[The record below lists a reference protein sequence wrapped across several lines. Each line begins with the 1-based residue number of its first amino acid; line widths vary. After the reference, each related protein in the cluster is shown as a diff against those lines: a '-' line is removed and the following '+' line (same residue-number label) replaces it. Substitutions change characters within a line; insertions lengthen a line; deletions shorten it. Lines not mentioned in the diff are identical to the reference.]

1 MDSGSL
7 YGLSS
12 TSPSMPNKHHVEET
26 KSGVVISHPGRYLV
40 AYQAALALQEAG
52 LLDCF
57 ETCFYFKGS
66 RFSRLLFS
74 LLPKQFAARLL
85 RQLRRRTHEGLASQ
99 QVRTH
104 PVAEIIFVLF
114 ARSPTLNGFSE
125 KIMHLRNEY
134 FDSMVAQVVHK
145 LHPHAVIC
153 YDSCAL
159 KTFEAA
165 RGVGTLC
172 ILDQAIGHIKTGAKI
187 LSEERQLNPEFAD
200 SISATTKEWAL
211 KRCTKEAIVADW
223 VLAASEYVRDSL
235 IMNGVSSSRIVIC
248 QYGVDTE
255 RFRPVVKVD
264 DDRPFQILFVGQ
276 LSQRK
281 GIQYLLEAVKGLRL
295 EKAELVLM
303 GGVAVSGEGLKS
315 YEGLFRHI
323 RHVPYSE
330 VPQYYQ
336 SADIFVYPSLHE
348 GSALAIYE
356 ALASGLPVITT
367 PNSGSVVRDG
377 VEGFIVPIRD
387 VDALKEKILL
397 LYQNKELRDQMGLQA
412 RKRAESFTWQAYRQR
427 LGALVQSF
435 IQEAKP

>member
-1 MDSGSL
+1 MMEK
-7 YGLSS
+7 
-12 TSPSMPNKHHVEET
+12 TIK
-26 KSGVVISHPGRYLV
+26 GVVISHPGHLLV
-40 AYQAALALQEAG
+40 AYQAALGLQEAG
-52 LLDCF
+52 LLDGF
-57 ETCFYFKGS
+57 ETGYYYKDS
-66 RFSRLLFS
+66 RFSRILLS
-74 LLPKQFAARLL
+74 MLPQQVAARLL

-99 QVRTH
+99 RVRRTH

-114 ARSPTLNGFSE
+114 ARLPALSGLAE

-134 FDSMVAQVVHK
+134 FDAAVGRVVHK
-145 LHPHAVIC
+145 SRPRAVVC
-153 YDSCAL
+153 YDSSAL

-165 RGVGTLC
+165 SEVGTLC
-172 ILDQAIGHIKTGAKI
+172 ILDQVVGHIKTGERI
-187 LSEERQLNPEFAD
+187 LSEECQLHPEFAD
-200 SISATTKEWAL
+200 TLPGPAAAWAL
-211 KRCTKEAIVADW
+211 KRCTIEAIDADL

-235 IMNGVSSSRIVIC
+235 IMNGVSPSRIALC
-248 QYGVDTE
+248 PYGVDTE
-255 RFRPVVKVD
+255 RFRPAVKID
-264 DDRPFQILFVGQ
+264 EHPFQILFVGQ

-281 GIQYLLEAVKGLRL
+281 GIKYLLEAFKELRL

-303 GGVAVSGEGLKS
+303 GGVGGSGDGLKS

-330 VPQYYQ
+330 LPQYYQ

-377 VEGFIVPIRD
+377 VDGFIVPIRD
-387 VDALKEKILL
+387 VEALKEKMLL
-397 LYQNKELRDQMGLQA
+397 LYQNKELRDRMSQQA

-427 LGALVQSF
+427 LGSIVQNF
-435 IQEAKP
+435 IQENKP

>member
-1 MDSGSL
+1 M
-7 YGLSS
+7 
-12 TSPSMPNKHHVEET
+12 MMEKV
-26 KSGVVISHPGRYLV
+26 KSGVVISHPGHVLV
-40 AYQAALALQEAG
+40 AYQFALGLQEAG

-57 ETCFYFKGS
+57 ETGFYYKDS
-66 RFSRLLFS
+66 RFSRILLS
-74 LLPKQFAARLL
+74 MLPQQVAARLL

-99 QVRTH
+99 RVRTH

-114 ARSPTLNGFSE
+114 ARLPALNGLAE

-134 FDSMVAQVVHK
+134 FDAAVGRVVRK
-145 LHPHAVIC
+145 LRPRAVIC

-165 RGVGTLC
+165 REVGTLC
-172 ILDQAIGHIKTGAKI
+172 ILDQVVGHIKTGASI
-187 LSEERQLNPEFAD
+187 LSEERQLHPEFAD
-200 SISATTKEWAL
+200 SIPDSAAGWAL
-211 KRCTKEAIVADW
+211 ERCTTEVIVADM
-223 VLAASEYVRDSL
+223 VIAASEYVRDSL
-235 IMNGVSSSRIVIC
+235 IMNGVSPSRIALC
-248 QYGVDTE
+248 PYGVDTE
-255 RFRPVVKVD
+255 RFRPVEKV

-281 GIQYLLEAVKGLRL
+281 GIKYLLEAVKDLHL

-303 GGVAVSGEGLKS
+303 GGVSGSGEGLKP
-315 YEGLFRHI
+315 YAGLFRHI
-323 RHVPYSE
+323 RVVPYSE
-330 VPQYYQ
+330 LPQYYQ

-387 VDALKEKILL
+387 IEALKEKILL
-397 LYQNKELRDQMGLQA
+397 LYQNKDIRDQMSLQA
-412 RKRAESFTWQAYRQR
+412 RKSAESFTWKVYRQR
-427 LGALVQSF
+427 LGAIVQNF
-435 IQEAKP
+435 IQENKP